1 VKDEGMAPEFAL
13 PSAIGFIAGGITAV
27 AVWGLY
33 PPTKGH
39 VWPMW
44 TLTLGS
50 TALLLIVYLSAHR
63 LGAVRAG
70 ESLVVGY
77 GLALVLAASLV
88 LTRELVNLI
97 TNHVPENL
105 GVKRV
110 DVSRVEASG

>member
-1 VKDEGMAPEFAL
+1 VKAEGLALESAL
-13 PSAIGFIAGGITAV
+13 PSAAGFIAGVITAV

-50 TALLLIVYLSAHR
+50 TALLLIVYLTAHR

-97 TNHVPENL
+97 TDHVPENL

-110 DVSRVEASG
+110 DVSRVEVSA